1 MTAWKKYPEDK
12 PMNGQ
17 TVLVLIGTVNNEQ
30 LAKDAWYA
38 ETATYC
44 DGLFYQLIYDDH
56 LGVLRKMPVNETV
69 EGWCFCITPDPTS
82 FMLNL

>member
-1 MTAWKKYPEDK
+1 MTTWRKYPEDK

-30 LAKDAWYA
+30 LAKDAWYP

-56 LGVLRKMPVNETV
+56 LGVLRKMK
-69 EGWCFCITPDPTS
+69 
-82 FMLNL
+82 L